1 MSLIKLI
8 TKSAKLVGNGVTI
21 ALTKFEQEAEKLEIH
36 SSAMLIKT
44 NIKLNRLLWKK
55 SEFKEYK
62 DYLRRISNSWK
73 YYKKQKTQYK

>member
-1 MSLIKLI
+1 MKEEELYLISEELEKKYFKNFTSNSKQLKL
-8 TKSAKLVGNGVTI
+8 
-21 ALTKFEQEAEKLEIH
+21 
-36 SSAMLIKT
+36 LIKT
-44 NIKLNRLLWKK
+44 NIKLSRLLWKK

>member
-1 MSLIKLI
+1 MNDYL
-8 TKSAKLVGNGVTI
+8 
-21 ALTKFEQEAEKLEIH
+21 EKLDIIKWT
-36 SSAMLIKT
+36 SNSKQLKLLIKT
-44 NIKLNRLLWKK
+44 NIKLSRLLWKK